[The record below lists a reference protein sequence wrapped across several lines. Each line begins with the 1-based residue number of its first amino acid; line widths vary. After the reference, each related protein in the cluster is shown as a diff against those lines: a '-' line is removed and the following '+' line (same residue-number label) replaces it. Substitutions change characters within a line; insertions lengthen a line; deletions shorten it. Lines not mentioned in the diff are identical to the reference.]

1 VTPQDPT
8 DPSLPLSSGALSEV
22 PGQAG
27 PVTELPQNGLPATEP
42 PRSEEA
48 AAIVAAPI
56 VEPED
61 PHRER
66 PRSTIAEW
74 TITILLLLF
83 LTTTLVQAYV
93 IPTGSME
100 DTLLIGD
107 HLLVDKLAFAPAGPV
122 SKYVLPYTDVKRGD
136 IIVFRYP
143 VDISQTFVK
152 RCIGVPGDR
161 IRVINKQVYLN
172 GVRLDEPYTYH
183 KSDYIDSY
191 RDNFPGEPNVSVDR
205 RASDMLLNHVTNG
218 EVVVPPGSYFAMG
231 DNRDSSLDS
240 RYWGFVPRDN
250 IIGKPLVIYWSYDA
264 PTDQLNTSS
273 ISIEHI
279 VDLAQNF
286 FTKTRWRRSFMLI
299 HGYQIK

>member
-1 VTPQDPT
+1 VSPQDPT
-8 DPSLPLSSGALSEV
+8 DPSLPLRSGAFPEV
-22 PGQAG
+22 PEQAG
-27 PVTELPQNGLPATEP
+27 LVTEVP
-42 PRSEEA
+42 PEA
-48 AAIVAAPI
+48 AAAVPT
-56 VEPED
+56 PQD
-61 PHRER
+61 PNQER
-66 PRSTIAEW
+66 PRSTLAEW
-74 TITILLLLF
+74 TITVLLLLF

-107 HLLVDKLAFAPAGPV
+107 HLLVDKLAFAPPGPV
-122 SKYVLPYTDVKRGD
+122 SKYILPYTEVKRGD

-161 IRVINKQVYLN
+161 IRLINKQVYLN

-183 KSDYIDSY
+183 KSDYVDSY

-205 RASDMLLNHVTNG
+205 RASEMLLNHVVNG
-218 EVVVPPGSYFAMG
+218 DVVVPPNSYFAMG

-240 RYWGFVPRDN
+240 RYWGFVPREN

-273 ISIEHI
+273 ISVDHI
-279 VDLAQNF
+279 VDLAENF
-286 FTKTRWRRSFMLI
+286 FSKTRWRRSFMLI
-299 HGYQIK
+299 HGYPIK

>member
-1 VTPQDPT
+1 MTPQEPT
-8 DPSLPLSSGALSEV
+8 DPSPPFTSGTLSE
-22 PGQAG
+22 
-27 PVTELPQNGLPATEP
+27 LPP
-42 PRSEEA
+42 PEAA
-48 AAIVAAPI
+48 AAIVEPTVA
-56 VEPED
+56 PED
-61 PHRER
+61 PNYER

-107 HLLVDKLAFAPAGPV
+107 HLLVDKLAYAPSGPV
-122 SKYVLPYTDVKRGD
+122 SKYLLPYTEPKRGD

-161 IRVINKQVYLN
+161 IRLINKQVYLN
-172 GVRLDEPYTYH
+172 GVRLDEPYVYH

-205 RASDMLLNHVTNG
+205 RASDMLLNHVVNG

-240 RYWGFVPRDN
+240 RYWGFVPREN

-264 PTDQLNTSS
+264 PTDELNTSS
-273 ISIEHI
+273 IRLDHI
-279 VDLAQNF
+279 VDLAENF
-286 FTKTRWRRSFMLI
+286 FSKTRWHRTFMLI
-299 HGYQIK
+299 HGYPIK

>member
-1 VTPQDPT
+1 VSPQDPT
-8 DPSLPLSSGALSEV
+8 DPSLPLRSGAFPEV
-22 PGQAG
+22 PEQAG
-27 PVTELPQNGLPATEP
+27 LVTEVP
-42 PRSEEA
+42 PEVA
-48 AAIVAAPI
+48 AAVPT
-56 VEPED
+56 PQD
-61 PHRER
+61 PNQER
-66 PRSTIAEW
+66 PRSTLAEW
-74 TITILLLLF
+74 TITVLLLLF

-107 HLLVDKLAFAPAGPV
+107 HLLVDKLAFAPPGPV
-122 SKYVLPYTDVKRGD
+122 SKYILPYTEVKRGD

-161 IRVINKQVYLN
+161 IRLINKQVYLN

-183 KSDYIDSY
+183 KSDYVDSY

-205 RASDMLLNHVTNG
+205 RASEMLLNHVVNG
-218 EVVVPPGSYFAMG
+218 DVVVPPNSYFAMG

-240 RYWGFVPRDN
+240 RYWGFVPREN

-273 ISIEHI
+273 ISVDHI
-279 VDLAQNF
+279 VDLAENF
-286 FTKTRWRRSFMLI
+286 FSKTRWRRSFMLI
-299 HGYQIK
+299 HGYPIK